1 MHFFMQV
8 KYGELNMILY
18 VTKKTRERLNIP
30 IISELSDI
38 NKTFASIVYKKEK
51 DNLLLEWGI
60 KIFYMDRRKCLQ
72 AMNFASRF
80 TIYIFDIH
88 NDDIQY
94 IGDVIEKYL
103 LELYRDDKI
112 MVEYLKRLFEEHP
125 VCIYSNLTNKSI
137 ISALNYNE
145 TINVNYCDLFHEYI
159 DNNVLKTIDI
169 NKDAN
174 WDNIMNVYKNGKKE
188 YVVPGKYFKELL
200 IDFYKGVNQN
210 E

>member
-1 MHFFMQV
+1 MHFFIQV

-94 IGDVIEKYL
+94 IGDVIAKYL
-103 LELYRDDKI
+103 LELYKDDKI
-112 MVEYLKRLFEEHP
+112 MVEYLKRLFEKHS

-145 TINVNYCDLFHEYI
+145 TINVDYCDLFHEYI

-169 NKDAN
+169 NKDVN
-174 WDNIMNVYKNGKKE
+174 WNNIMNIYINGKKE

>member
-1 MHFFMQV
+1 
-8 KYGELNMILY
+8 MILY

-38 NKTFASIVYKKEK
+38 NKTFASIVYEKEK

-94 IGDVIEKYL
+94 IGDVIAKYL
-103 LELYRDDKI
+103 LELYKDDKI
-112 MVEYLKRLFEEHP
+112 MVEYLKRLFEEHS

-145 TINVNYCDLFHEYI
+145 TINVDYCDLFHEYI
-159 DNNVLKTIDI
+159 NNNVLKTIDI
-169 NKDAN
+169 NKDVN
-174 WDNIMNVYKNGKKE
+174 WNNIMNIYINGKKE

>member
-1 MHFFMQV
+1 
-8 KYGELNMILY
+8 MILY

-30 IISELSDI
+30 MISELSDI
-38 NKTFASIVYKKEK
+38 NKTFASIVYEKEK

-88 NDDIQY
+88 NDDIKY
-94 IGDVIEKYL
+94 IGDVIAKYL
-103 LELYRDDKI
+103 LELYKDDKI
-112 MVEYLKRLFEEHP
+112 MVKYLKRLFEEHA

-145 TINVNYCDLFHEYI
+145 TINVDYCDLFHEYI

>member
-1 MHFFMQV
+1 MHFFIQV

-18 VTKKTRERLNIP
+18 VTKKTKERLNIP
-30 IISELSDI
+30 MISELSDVK
-38 NKTFASIVYKKEK
+38 KTLASMVYEKEK

-94 IGDVIEKYL
+94 IGDVIAKYL
-103 LELYRDDKI
+103 LELYKDDKI
-112 MVEYLKRLFEEHP
+112 MVEYLKRLFEEHS

-145 TINVNYCDLFHEYI
+145 TINVDYCDLFHEYI
-159 DNNVLKTIDI
+159 NNNVLKTIDI
-169 NKDAN
+169 NKDVN
-174 WDNIMNVYKNGKKE
+174 WNNIMNIYINGKKE

>member
-1 MHFFMQV
+1 M
-8 KYGELNMILY
+8 
-18 VTKKTRERLNIP
+18 
-30 IISELSDI
+30 
-38 NKTFASIVYKKEK
+38 
-51 DNLLLEWGI
+51 LEWGI

-94 IGDVIEKYL
+94 IGDVIAKYL
-103 LELYRDDKI
+103 LELYKDDKI
-112 MVEYLKRLFEEHP
+112 MVEYLKRLFEKHS

-145 TINVNYCDLFHEYI
+145 TINVDYCDLFHEYI

-169 NKDAN
+169 NKDVN
-174 WDNIMNVYKNGKKE
+174 WNNIMNIYINGNKE

>member
-1 MHFFMQV
+1 
-8 KYGELNMILY
+8 MILY

-38 NKTFASIVYKKEK
+38 NKTFASIVYEKEK

-94 IGDVIEKYL
+94 IGDVIAKYL
-103 LELYRDDKI
+103 LELYKDDKI
-112 MVEYLKRLFEEHP
+112 MVEYLKRLFEEHS

-145 TINVNYCDLFHEYI
+145 TINVDYCDLFHEYI

-169 NKDAN
+169 NKDVN
-174 WDNIMNVYKNGKKE
+174 WNNIMNIYINGKKE